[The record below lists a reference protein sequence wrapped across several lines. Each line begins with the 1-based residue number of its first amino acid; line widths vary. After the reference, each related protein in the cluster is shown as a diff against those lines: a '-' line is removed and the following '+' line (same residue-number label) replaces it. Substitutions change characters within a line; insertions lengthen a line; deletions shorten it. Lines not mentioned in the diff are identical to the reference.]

1 MSKKI
6 CLVKIIYVIIEVKRG
21 LKGVCKKGSLFTE
34 LLSREGYEE
43 ILYGYGKSCMWEG
56 FSI

>member
-1 MSKKI
+1 M
-6 CLVKIIYVIIEVKRG
+6 
-21 LKGVCKKGSLFTE
+21 CKKGSLFTE
-34 LLSREGYEE
+34 LLSWEGDEK